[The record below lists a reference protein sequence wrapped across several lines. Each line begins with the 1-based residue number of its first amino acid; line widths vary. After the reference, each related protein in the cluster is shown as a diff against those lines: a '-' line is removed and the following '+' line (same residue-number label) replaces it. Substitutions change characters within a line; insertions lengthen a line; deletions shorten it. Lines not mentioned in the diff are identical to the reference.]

1 MGVVEKFVFEGGSF
15 WEECSLLRNASG
27 SVICVLENRLNS
39 KNK

>member
-1 MGVVEKFVFEGGSF
+1 MSVVEKFVFKWESF

-39 KNK
+39 KNE